1 MKRKSVNIKKILAVG
16 LIAAMATTFTAP
28 MGVFAADNV
37 MVADDGDMGET
48 PETPEAP
55 ESTLPTLESASVV
68 KVSQS
73 SVASENDKIILTFTA
88 ATNGPDNFINQIVD
102 YDTLFGTGAVGEWD
116 TDKAAYTITL
126 GTSPSITVKSKIKF
140 QTNHGLKDLAE
151 SGDVIFDENGIA
163 LSGSFGKV
171 IQPTLVSAT
180 INKKTQTAQA
190 QEGDLIVLVFSA
202 RTNGADIISSLKVDS
217 KKNAFGTASWGEWDD
232 TKCVYTIAL
241 GAGATVK
248 DNSIIELAE
257 NSGLMD
263 FSGNAAAMTGNT
275 VNLAG
280 TFGTVVEEKA
290 KIVSAVAYSEGNSDY
305 IKVGF
310 NTKVTSDATNGLND
324 NQKLALATANPEL
337 GEIGTVT
344 TTDNTITIQI
354 GADATVRATDDS
366 NTKKLDLACLNIK
379 SKSSD
384 TPLEN
389 ATVAYT
395 GHLSPIVTD
404 VVAESGNLIRVKF
417 STRTNQSQKI
427 NLEQL
432 AALYGEGA
440 KANWIDAKTLVIH
453 LGNDYGIEERGYITL
468 DSFGIKDGYS
478 GAYSVIGQY
487 KIQSGSFTEDKLVV
501 SSVIA
506 ASTKTNVITASK
518 DDTITINFSH
528 TTNAP
533 AVMSDVI
540 TKVINKSG
548 DELANPFGTDA
559 QMNWLTNKTLQ
570 IKLGE
575 APEIEKDSKIY
586 FNTDKIA
593 KISGDKLSVESATV
607 KGSFDGR
614 DCSLS
619 GRYIK
624 TSGSKGDHQF
634 KVSVDNTSSKASVK
648 PVIVCVAYNGDT
660 PVTISRVSSTIA
672 DTEEMLFTFAGTYTI
687 TEAKIYAFNNLFD
700 DVNSAPSVLAQSVSI
715 KTK

>member
-1 MKRKSVNIKKILAVG
+1 MERKLKNIKKILAVG
-16 LIAAMATTFTAP
+16 LIAAMATTFTVP
-28 MGVFAADNV
+28 IGVAAANNV
-37 MVADDGDMGET
+37 AVIDTEGGVVPPANTGDT
-48 PETPEAP
+48 IPVLEA
-55 ESTLPTLESASVV
+55 ASIV
-68 KVSQS
+68 KVSQN
-73 SVASENDKIILTFTA
+73 SVAAEGDQIVLAFTA
-88 ATNGPDNFINQIVD
+88 ATNGPIDFINQIVD
-102 YDTLFGTGAVGEWD
+102 YNELFGTGATGEWD
-116 TDKAAYTITL
+116 SDKAIFTITF
-126 GTSPSITVKSKIKF
+126 GTNPKITAKSKIKF

-151 SGDVIFDENGIA
+151 TADVVFEESGVE
-163 LSGSFGKV
+163 LSGSFGKT
-171 IQPTLVSAT
+171 IQPSLVSAT
-180 INKKTQTAQA
+180 INKKSQTAQA
-190 QEGDLIVLVFSA
+190 QAGDEIVLVFSV
-202 RTNGADIISSLKVDS
+202 RTNGADIISSLKANG
-217 KKNAFGTASWGEWDD
+217 KKNAFGTGADGEWDE
-232 TKCVYTIAL
+232 TNSIYTITL
-241 GAGATVK
+241 EEGTTVK
-248 DNSIIELAE
+248 DNITIELSE

-263 FSGNAAAMTGNT
+263 FNENVNAMTGNT
-275 VNLAG
+275 VTLAG

-354 GADATVRATDDS
+354 GADATVRATDEN
-366 NTKKLDLACLNIK
+366 NTKLLDLSCLNIK

-389 ATVAYT
+389 AKVAYT
-395 GHLSPIVTD
+395 GHLSPVVTD
-404 VVAESGNLIRVKF
+404 VVAESGGLIRVKF

-440 KANWIDAKTLVIH
+440 KATWIDAKTLVIN
-453 LGNDYGIEERGYITL
+453 LGTDYGIEERGYITL

-506 ASTKTNVITASK
+506 SSTNTNVTTASK

-533 AVMSDVI
+533 GVMSDII
-540 TKVINKSG
+540 TKVTNYLG
-548 DELANPFGTDA
+548 DEISNPFGTDA

-593 KISGDKLSVESATV
+593 KLSGDKLSVESATV
-607 KGSFDGR
+607 NGSFDGR

-619 GRYIK
+619 GKYVK
-624 TSGSKGDHQF
+624 TTGSKGDHQF
-634 KVSVDNTSSKASVK
+634 KVSVDNTSSKTSVK

-660 PVTISRVSSTIA
+660 PVTISRVSSTVA

-700 DVNSAPSVLAQSVSI
+700 DVNNSPAVLAQTISI
-715 KTK
+715 RTK